1 MQRRHEGNARKSR
14 GIPGEMPLREQD
26 RREKDEGENVKK
38 ENRERIVAPAL
49 LRVGLKPEGLEEPPI
64 GGRDAGGGAPLREGQ
79 QPKSQESRQKSER
92 QEKEEEEFE
101 RVEHDSIP

>member
-1 MQRRHEGNARKSR
+1 
-14 GIPGEMPLREQD
+14 MPLAVET
-26 RREKDEGENVKK
+26 NSATPIPIAC
-38 ENRERIVAPAL
+38 ERSESVVSGVAPAL
-49 LRVGLKPEGLEEPPI
+49 LRVGLKPEGLEEPSI

-79 QPKSQESRQKSER
+79 QPKSQEPRQKSER